1 MTLSDIATRILVCR
15 TGFVRHINELPAMLN
30 NYSMK
35 NGPIFFVLNNILENL
50 KYISLVELFKYLAV
64 KLFVKNR
71 NNDKKNTAKRYAV
84 DIFII
89 LKWFLV
95 IYLLQNEI
103 FNTYYTILIWYLIYS
118 NLYTYFYY
126 HVWHKD
132 SMSTEDFLID
142 RVRRRFITLMLSIGF
157 SNVCFAY
164 LIRLPYVTD
173 FNWSNNSSTN
183 AKSLWFSLA
192 NSLTANYEYVKP
204 NTEIGVD
211 ITIIQLIISFIF
223 LTLILGKSIPQTH
236 STR

>member
-1 MTLSDIATRILVCR
+1 
-15 TGFVRHINELPAMLN
+15 
-30 NYSMK
+30 MK
-35 NGPIFFVLNNILENL
+35 NGPIFFILNIILENL
-50 KYISLVELFKYLAV
+50 KYISLVEFFKYLAV
-64 KLFVKNR
+64 KLFAKNS
-71 NNDKKNTAKRYAV
+71 NNDKKNTVKRYAV

-95 IYLLQNEI
+95 IYLFENEI
-103 FNTYYTILIWYLIYS
+103 SNTYFTLIIWYLIYS

-132 SMSTEDFLID
+132 SMSTGSFLID

-164 LIRLPYVTD
+164 LIKLPYSLD
-173 FNWSNNSSTN
+173 FNWSGNNVTN
-183 AKSLWFSLA
+183 AKSLWFSFA

-204 NTEIGVD
+204 QTEIGVD

-223 LTLILGKSIPQTH
+223 LTLILGKSFPQTN